1 MFFNKETKQAF
12 VFPPKT
18 GTISVRHFLGS
29 IGWHGKMP
37 FHKKTAGLLE
47 EYPALNDYQ
56 LFGFYRDPVKR
67 FESTILHLKQMP
79 VHFDDRVKNILN
91 GASFEDA
98 PYDLFAN
105 SESCDLFGLLFA
117 PQVNWLNHPKVT
129 ALDFNNLEAELRRI
143 TGNTTQPMPHKNKN
157 SDFGRKEITPAVV
170 EFVKK
175 HYAEDY
181 EFARRVLKIEG

>member
-12 VFPPKT
+12 VFPPKN
-18 GTISVRHFLGS
+18 GTMSTRTFLGS
-29 IGWHGKMP
+29 IEWHGKHP
-37 FHKKTAGLLE
+37 IHGTTADLIKK
-47 EYPALNDYQ
+47 YPALLEYKIY
-56 LFGFYRDPVKR
+56 GFYRDPIKR
-67 FESTILHLKQMP
+67 FESSILYLKQVP
-79 VHFDDRVKNILN
+79 ITHRGELKDLLGCTSV
-91 GASFEDA
+91 EDA
-98 PYDLFAN
+98 PYEVFASDKFLEAMPEFFN
-105 SESCDLFGLLFA
+105 K
-117 PQVNWLNHPKVT
+117 QVEWFDHPKVT